1 MKKNAAVNKIDDA
14 QLANM
19 CKQQLGQALTSDFW
33 ALLKGGKEVTN
44 NIINFR

>member
-1 MKKNAAVNKIDDA
+1 
-14 QLANM
+14 M